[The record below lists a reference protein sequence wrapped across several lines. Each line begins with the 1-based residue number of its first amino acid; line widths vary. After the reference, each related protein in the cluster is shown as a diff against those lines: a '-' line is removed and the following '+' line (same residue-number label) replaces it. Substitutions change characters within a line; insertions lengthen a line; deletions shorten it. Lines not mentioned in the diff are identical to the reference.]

1 MYTVKYERH
10 RNDYEKQHL
19 EIKFNSL
26 DEIENW
32 IFDQMKNDYHN
43 NGNLNMYMYF
53 PIDGICRIKFKPQT
67 PGPYYWIHE
76 IDSSNGIEF
85 TDGTYTCNQEHKSE
99 TIQHW
104 LEHCEERRKNPTFK
118 FA

>member
-32 IFDQMKNDYHN
+32 IFNQMKNNYQE
-43 NGNLNMYMYF
+43 YMRF
-53 PIDGICRIKFKPQT
+53 PVNYTDRINFKPET

-104 LEHCEERRKNPTFK
+104 LEHCEERQKNPTFK